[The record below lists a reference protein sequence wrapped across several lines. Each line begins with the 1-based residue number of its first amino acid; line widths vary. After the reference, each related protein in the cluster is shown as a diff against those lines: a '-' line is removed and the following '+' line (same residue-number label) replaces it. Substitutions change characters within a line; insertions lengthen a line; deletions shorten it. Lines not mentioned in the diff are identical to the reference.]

1 MSTFHTLKAWLQA
14 SRLPSQSYIALPLLL
29 GQILAYALTGAWS
42 WTLFFLI
49 QAFGV
54 FDQLYIVYANDYADR
69 ETDQDNQTATIFS
82 GGSRVLVD
90 GIISPQALKRAAL
103 LMAFFA
109 IATTFTMALLFARP
123 AAIPLGAFGL
133 LLLWA
138 YSYPPLRLSYRG
150 GGELLQMLGVGAVL
164 PLLAFYAQAG
174 SFAAFP
180 WALLFTLLPFSLATA
195 ISTALPDLP
204 SDRRA
209 EKKTIPVTF
218 GLLPA
223 HLLIFFL
230 YTLGFLA
237 FFLSRSYH
245 FFFLQDP
252 TAPLTA
258 DLLLFLSIGALILL
272 LPLLRRSTP
281 GNSFIVAFV
290 FTSIL
295 VNLSWTASLIVA
307 LLPL

>member
-1 MSTFHTLKAWLQA
+1 MSVPQTLKAWLQA

-42 WTLFFLI
+42 WPLFFLV
-49 QAFGV
+49 QTFGV

-90 GIISPQALKRAAL
+90 GSISPRALKRAAL

-109 IATTFTMALLFARP
+109 MATTFAMGLFFQRP

-138 YSYPPLRLSYRG
+138 YSYPPFRLSYRG
-150 GGELLQMLGVGAVL
+150 GGEFLQMLGVGAVL
-164 PLLAFYAQAG
+164 PLLAFYAQTG
-174 SFAAFP
+174 SLTAFP
-180 WALLFTLLPFSLATA
+180 WPLLLTLLPFSLATA

-209 EKKTIPVTF
+209 DKKTIPVTL
-218 GLLPA
+218 GLLPS
-223 HLLIFFL
+223 HLLIFLL
-230 YTLGFLA
+230 YALGFLA
-237 FFLSRSYH
+237 FHLSRSYH

-252 TAPLTA
+252 RAPLFA
-258 DLLLFLSIGALILL
+258 DILLYLSLGALILL

-281 GNSFIVAFV
+281 GSPFIVVFV
-290 FTSIL
+290 FNSIL

-307 LLPL
+307 LLLP